1 MTKPS
6 RRFRRDRW
14 HAKLLDTLRRQPP
27 EWRRALLAALRDAAT
42 QHDLLIYHDPKTSQP
57 VRIQPVPWLLTEAQC
72 RYLQV
77 LGIRLRRMLNRLLAR
92 YFDDPVLQQVLP
104 LDEDERTW
112 MQTLAP
118 KGFLEPAA
126 VFERLDTNL
135 AFEDD
140 RWPEGLRFLELNSVG
155 VGCVHFMPVANQV
168 IAQQTL
174 SMFQEAL
181 SPTACQPTADPRVLL
196 RRQLEAHASAI
207 GRSQLVTAFVER
219 RETSEGGAD
228 EMLQLSRWFQEQG
241 LHAVIADPRE
251 LEVRNGEVV
260 YQETIIDLV
269 YRDFSLNE
277 ILSIEQHGGQVE
289 AMKHAFRRNQVVS
302 SLSGEFDHKSL
313 FELLSNP
320 EYDRYFTPAQRRVSR
335 AFVPWTRLVRERQ
348 TADPDGQEQDLPA
361 YIRNHRATLVLKPNR
376 AYGGQDV
383 VIGVD
388 VTEAAWNDAMGQALA
403 HPDTW
408 VVQQMTPLP
417 QASFP
422 DPKELQDLVDEF
434 VTVGFI
440 ATPGGI
446 AFVGRSSPQRIVN
459 ISRGGSLVPIF
470 LIR

>member
-1 MTKPS
+1 MTKPY

-27 EWRRALLAALRDAAT
+27 EWRRALVAALRDAAK
-42 QHDLLIYHDPKTSQP
+42 QHDLLIYHDPTTSQP
-57 VRIQPVPWLLTEAQC
+57 VRIQPIPWLLTEAQC
-72 RYLQV
+72 RYLHV
-77 LGIRLRRMLNRLLAR
+77 LGTRLRRVLDRLFQH
-92 YFDDPVLQQVLP
+92 YFDDPALQAVLP
-104 LDEDERTW
+104 LSDDERTW
-112 MQTLAP
+112 LSELAP
-118 KGFLEPAA
+118 KGFPQPAT

-140 RWPEGLRFLELNSVG
+140 RWPAGLRFLELNSVG
-155 VGCVHFMPVANQV
+155 VGCVHFMPVANQL
-168 IAQQTL
+168 IADQTL
-174 SMFQEAL
+174 SIFQEAL
-181 SPTACQPTADPRVLL
+181 SPKACQPTMDPRVLL
-196 RRQLEAHASAI
+196 RRRLEAHAKAI

-241 LHAVIADPRE
+241 LHAVIADPRD
-251 LEVRNGEVV
+251 LEVRHEELV
-260 YQETIIDLV
+260 YQDTVVDVV

-277 ILSIEQHGGQVE
+277 IISIETHGGQVE

-320 EYDRYFTPAQRRVSR
+320 DYDKYFTPSQRRVHR
-335 AFVPWTRLVRERQ
+335 AFVPWTRLVRERK
-348 TADPDGQEQDLPA
+348 TSDPDGQEQDLPA
-361 YIRNHRATLVLKPNR
+361 YIRDHRATLVLKPNR

-383 VIGVD
+383 VIGMD
-388 VTEAAWNDAMGQALA
+388 VTEAAWDEAMGQALT

-408 VVQQMTPLP
+408 VVQHMTPLP
-417 QASFP
+417 QAEFP
-422 DPKELQDLVDEF
+422 DPKELQDLVAEF

-440 ATPGGI
+440 ATPEGI
-446 AFVGRSSPQRIVN
+446 AFVGRSSPQHIVN

-470 LIR
+470 LVR